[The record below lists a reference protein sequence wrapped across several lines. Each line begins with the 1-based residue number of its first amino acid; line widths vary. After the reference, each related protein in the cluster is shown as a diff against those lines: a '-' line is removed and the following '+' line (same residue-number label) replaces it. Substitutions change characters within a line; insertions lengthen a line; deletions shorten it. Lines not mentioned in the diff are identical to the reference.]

1 MKRVGEPVPEA
12 GVWPAVV
19 VGAGAAGLMAGLFA
33 ARAGSP
39 PLILESR
46 PRPGAKIRIS
56 GGGRC
61 NLLPSRLRLDDVHTR
76 ADPRLLRRLLHS
88 WSLRQ
93 LTAFFER
100 ELGIALT
107 EEPGGKVFPT
117 SGSSAEVLAALLAAV
132 DRSGARIRGRFRV
145 EGLLP
150 VEGEGGAR
158 FELASER
165 GERLCCRRLVLATG
179 GLAAPGTGSDGW
191 GLELTRGLGHRI
203 EPTHP
208 ALVPLLA
215 PAGPWTGL
223 AGVSL
228 PVRLRA
234 VRGEQELEAREGD
247 LLFTHRGF
255 SGPVVLDLSRH
266 LTAPEAEGVAL
277 RARWL
282 GAGAPDWM
290 ERLLAGGRKGVGP
303 LLSRHLPR
311 RLAQVLCSIAEVP
324 ADRKLSELARVER
337 GRLIR
342 ALTDCELP
350 VVGDEG
356 YRKAEVTA
364 GGVALDEVDPASLE
378 SRRLPGLHLAGEIL
392 DATGRIGGCNFLWA
406 WVSGRL
412 AGEGLA
418 AGLASDG
425 A

>member
-61 NLLPSRLRLDDVHTR
+61 NLLPSRLRLDDFHTR
-76 ADPRLLRRLLHS
+76 ADPRILRRLLHS

-100 ELGIALT
+100 ELGVALT
-107 EEPGGKVFPT
+107 EEPGGKVFPS
-117 SGSSAEVLAALLAAV
+117 SGSSSEVLVALLAAA
-132 DRSGARIRGRFRV
+132 DRAGARIRSGFRV

-150 VEGEGGAR
+150 IDGEGGAR
-158 FELASER
+158 FELASAR
-165 GERLCCRRLVLATG
+165 GERLRCRRLVLATG
-179 GLAAPGTGSDGW
+179 GLAAPGTGSDGR
-191 GLELTRGLGHRI
+191 GLELARGLGHRI

-215 PAGPWTGL
+215 PEGPWTGL

-228 PVRLRA
+228 PARLRA
-234 VRGEQELEAREGD
+234 VRGERELEAREGD

-266 LTAPEAEGVAL
+266 LTAPRAEGVEL

-282 GAGAPDWM
+282 GAGAPDW
-290 ERLLAGGRKGVGP
+290 EEGLLAGGRGGVGP
-303 LLSRHLPR
+303 LLAKHLPR
-311 RLAQVLCSIAEVP
+311 RLARALCSIASVP
-324 ADRKLSELARVER
+324 AERKLSELSRAERSGLLRV
-337 GRLIR
+337 
-342 ALTDCELP
+342 LTDCELP
-350 VVGDEG
+350 VEGDEG
-356 YRKAEVTA
+356 YRKAEVSA
-364 GGVALDEVDPASLE
+364 GGVALGEVEPASLE
-378 SRRLPGLHLAGEIL
+378 SRRLPGLHLTGEIL
-392 DATGRIGGCNFLWA
+392 DATGRIGGYNFLWA